1 MPNLVRGEI
10 KMSDITISHLDHIV
24 LTVANIEVTCK
35 FYSRILGMKS
45 IKFGSNRHALM
56 FGKQKINLH
65 PARSGYDPK
74 ARMPTPGSGDLC
86 FISETP
92 INDVISHLNFHKIE
106 IIEGPIEKT
115 GALGSIVSVYFY
127 DPDGNLVE
135 VSNYN

>member
-1 MPNLVRGEI
+1 ML
-10 KMSDITISHLDHIV
+10 DITIRHLDHIV

-35 FYSRILGMKS
+35 FYSLILGMRLV
-45 IKFGSNRHALM
+45 KFDGNRVALM
-56 FGKQKINLH
+56 FGEQKINLH
-65 PARSGYDPK
+65 PAGSGYDPK

-92 INDVISHLNFHKIE
+92 MNDVISHLNFHKIE

-115 GALGSIVSVYFY
+115 GALGSIISVYFY
-127 DPDGNLVE
+127 DPDGNLIE